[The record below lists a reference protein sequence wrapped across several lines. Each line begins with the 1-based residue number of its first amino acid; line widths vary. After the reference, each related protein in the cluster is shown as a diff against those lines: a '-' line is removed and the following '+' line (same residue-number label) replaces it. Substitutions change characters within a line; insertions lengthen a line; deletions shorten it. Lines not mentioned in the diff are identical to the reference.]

1 MDKEIAGLKITENL
15 LPKEV
20 REEFIEATKRYALP
34 GIKYAIKYR
43 GKEHYV
49 VISKYK
55 GRPVELF
62 ISTVLENDPNT
73 AAGIT
78 ALTRFI
84 SMALKAYE
92 LNEVIKQLDRASLSH
107 HDLPGL
113 LAKLLRGDHVIS

>member
-1 MDKEIAGLKITENL
+1 MKLIAENL

-20 REEFIEATKRYALP
+20 REEFIEATKDYSLP
-34 GIKYAIKYR
+34 CKRFILKYR

-55 GRPVELF
+55 EHPVEVF
-62 ISTVLENDPNT
+62 ISTVLESDPNT
-73 AAGIT
+73 ASGIT

-92 LNEVIKQLDRASLSH
+92 LKEVVTQLNRASSSH
-107 HDLPGL
+107 HDLPGM
-113 LAKLLRGDHVIS
+113 LAKLLNGDYIIL